1 MKFELPNL
9 PYAVDALEPFISQRT
24 LEFHH
29 GKHHQTYVN
38 NLNNLVVGTKF
49 ENSELEHIVK
59 EAQGPIFNNAA
70 QIWNHTFYFEAFK
83 SNGSGEPTGK
93 LLDKINASFGSFA
106 DFKAKFATSATTL
119 FGSGW
124 AWLVEKT
131 DGTLEIVQ
139 TSNAA
144 CPLRDGLKP
153 LLTCDVWEHAYYL
166 DVQNRRPDYVT
177 AFWNVVNWNKVA
189 ERL

>member
-49 ENSELEHIVK
+49 ENSELEHIIK

-70 QIWNHTFYFEAFK
+70 QVWNHTFYFEAFK
-83 SNGSGEPTGK
+83 PKGGGEPTGA
-93 LLDKINASFGSFA
+93 LLKKIDASFGSFA
-106 DFKAKFATSATTL
+106 DFKTKFAASATTL

-124 AWLVEKT
+124 AWLVEKA
-131 DGTLEIVQ
+131 DGTLDIVQ

-166 DVQNRRPDYVT
+166 DVQNRRPDYIA
-177 AFWNVVNWNKVA
+177 AFWNVVNWDKVA
-189 ERL
+189 GRL

>member
-24 LEFHH
+24 LEFHY

-49 ENSELEHIVK
+49 ENTELEHIVK

-83 SNGSGEPTGK
+83 PNGGGEPTGV
-93 LLDKINASFGSFA
+93 LLEKINASFGSFA
-106 DFKAKFATSATTL
+106 EFKAKFAASATTL

-177 AFWNVVNWNKVA
+177 AFWSVVNWDKVA

>member
-49 ENSELEHIVK
+49 ENTELEHIVK

-83 SNGSGEPTGK
+83 PNGGGEPTGV
-93 LLDKINASFGSFA
+93 LLEKINASFGSFA
-106 DFKAKFATSATTL
+106 EFKAKFAASATTL

-131 DGTLEIVQ
+131 DGALEIVQ

-177 AFWNVVNWNKVA
+177 AFWSVVNWDKVA